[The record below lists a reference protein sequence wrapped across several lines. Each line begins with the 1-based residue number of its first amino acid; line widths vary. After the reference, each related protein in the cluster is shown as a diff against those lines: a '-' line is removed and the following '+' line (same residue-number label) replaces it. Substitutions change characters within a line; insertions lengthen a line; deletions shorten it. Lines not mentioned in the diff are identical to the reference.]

1 MIEKLTNYLYDLRD
15 RGRIAVALARAA
27 AMMQARKVDLTAP
40 HTWEFCGFSQNGE
53 DGVLQVLRSQLRSP
67 GRDFLEIGAG
77 DGVENNTAWLAVAE
91 KYSGLMVEG
100 DAHCA
105 GRAKRVMAAI
115 NLSVDCRRLF
125 VARENAA
132 QLVPAL
138 PRRDP
143 DVFSLDIDGND
154 YYIARALL
162 DAGLRPKI
170 IVVEYN
176 SVFGP
181 ERSATIEYR
190 ENFHFTRAHP
200 TQLYYG
206 VSIAGWRACLAQQHG
221 YRFVTVERNGANA
234 FFVDPA
240 HFDAGFLDGVRGTA
254 FAESQYQYRKFG
266 MPSDRQFPLIASQ
279 KFVTI

>member
-1 MIEKLTNYLYDLRD
+1 MIRKLRNYLFDLRD
-15 RGRIAVALARAA
+15 RGRIATALARGG
-27 AMMQARKVDLTAP
+27 AMMQARNVDLTAP
-40 HTWEFCGFSQNGE
+40 QSWEFCGFSQNGE

-67 GRDFLEIGAG
+67 SRDFIEVGAG
-77 DGVENNTAWLAVAE
+77 DGVENNTAWLAIAE

-105 GRAKRVMAAI
+105 GRASGVMHAI
-115 NLSVDCRRLF
+115 NLSVECRQLF
-125 VARENAA
+125 VTRGNAA
-132 QLVPAL
+132 SLA
-138 PRRDP
+138 PRPPGHAP
-143 DVFSLDIDGND
+143 DVLSLDIDGND
-154 YYIARALL
+154 YYIAQALL
-162 DAGLRPKI
+162 DGGLRPKI

-181 ERSATIEYR
+181 QRSMTIEYQ
-190 ENFHFTRAHP
+190 ENFDFTRAHP

-206 VSIAGWRACLAQQHG
+206 VSLAGWRNGLARYG

-240 HFDAGFLDGVRGTA
+240 HFDPAFLAGVRGLA

-266 MPSDRQFPLIASQ
+266 VPSEEQFRSIASQ
-279 KFVTI
+279 KFVEI